1 MERGN
6 LSILKYQLPQK
17 QYRVLE
23 TMYVTYKHTH
33 SNTYTHA
40 HTLTHTHSQTHKH
53 THQVSNSKQNT
64 KWHTGMVKVTL
75 DAIMLEVE

>member
-33 SNTYTHA
+33 
-40 HTLTHTHSQTHKH
+40 TLKHTHTHTHTH

-75 DAIMLEVE
+75 DAIMLEVQ